1 MNIHQKHEIQ
11 IYNVR
16 GNLALSYNLKN
27 TKVPFLNYFIDSN
40 MKDNFLYLKLLMLYH
55 EIGNET
61 CFESFS
67 FVTNFFFVLRNL
79 FRKLHFYFII
89 MSL

>member
-40 MKDNFLYLKLLMLYH
+40 MKYNFLYLKLLILYH

-67 FVTNFFFVLRNL
+67 FVTNVFFLYYEICSGN
-79 FRKLHFYFII
+79 YIFI
-89 MSL
+89 LLL

>member
-40 MKDNFLYLKLLMLYH
+40 MEYNFLYLKLLILYH

-67 FVTNFFFVLRNL
+67 FVTNVFFLYYEICSGN
-79 FRKLHFYFII
+79 YIFI
-89 MSL
+89 LLL